1 MNKRLLLALYDRS
14 GLGAYMPVDYKG
26 HELVVEEHIEKFAE
40 LLVREC
46 CQKLEDDGMV
56 EVAIEMKQHF
66 GVDGMSTEDKK
77 TLIKE
82 LLGVKN
88 D

>member
-40 LLVREC
+40 LIVSEC
-46 CQKLEDDGMV
+46 LEVVEKQLGGGNGDGV
-56 EVAIEMKQHF
+56 EWDRAIDFTYEDMKKHF
-66 GVDGMSTEDKK
+66 GV
-77 TLIKE
+77 E
-82 LLGVKN
+82 L
-88 D
+88 